1 MSLTVVQLD
10 YAWEIH
16 VNLNRWVINLQAYLR
31 FADIYYIEN
40 NCAFAKTVTG
50 GALPYVED
58 GNVVV
63 CGENV
68 IEYLSRNVLSLDFCE
83 MQYTNLDLDYSET
96 DRAEIAVYS
105 YILKTV
111 GNAIFVQFIIW

>member
-16 VNLNRWVINLQAYLR
+16 VYLGRGDINLQAYLR
-31 FADIYYIEN
+31 FADIYYTEN
-40 NCAFAKTVTG
+40 NCTFTKTVAG
-50 GALPYVED
+50 GSLPYIED

-68 IEYLSRNVLSLDFCE
+68 IEYLSKNVC
-83 MQYTNLDLDYSET
+83 
-96 DRAEIAVYS
+96 I
-105 YILKTV
+105 
-111 GNAIFVQFIIW
+111 